1 MTTQTLAAPAA
12 PQRSRW
18 ERIRSNRLWHYIGLY
33 WRRYAFGLTLRPV
46 LPWVDVLIGTEEE
59 FFTLLAPDPGPVA
72 TGAPVTSVDRE
83 LLDSLVGVLLQTKTV
98 GTVVLKRGPTG
109 ATVLT
114 GAESI
119 DVPGFRVD
127 AVNTVGA
134 GDSFAS
140 GLIWS
145 RMNGHDWYQSA
156 RFGNA
161 CGAIAVTRHGCA
173 VAFPTHEEV
182 TEFVMAAGG
191 F

>member
-1 MTTQTLAAPAA
+1 
-12 PQRSRW
+12 
-18 ERIRSNRLWHYIGLY
+18 
-33 WRRYAFGLTLRPV
+33 LTLRPV

-59 FFTLLAPDPGPVA
+59 FFALLAPDPGPVA
-72 TGAPVTSVDRE
+72 TGAAVSAVDRSVLE
-83 LLDSLVGVLLQTKTV
+83 QLIAVLLET
-98 GTVVLKRGPTG
+98 GTVNTAVVKRGGAG

-114 GAESI
+114 GSERI
-119 DVPGFRVD
+119 EVPGFPVH

-145 RMNGHDWYQSA
+145 RINGSDWYQSC

-161 CGAIAVTRHGCA
+161 CGAIVVTRHGCA
-173 VAFPTHEEV
+173 VAFPTHDEV
-182 TEFVMAAGG
+182 SEFVAAAGG